1 MQADVQVK
9 KIKEKERKKTLRE
22 KKTNLLQLLF
32 KNIRDWKYC
41 FLWILMMNKWQ
52 RLISSLYTEV
62 CICKQLQFCCH
73 CRSAWAC
80 VLPLAGQQLRQHW
93 NKSINSI
100 NHLSVKK
107 KKEKHCMIVSTL
119 FQVHLH
125 ELKQKFI
132 TNTRRD
138 NKINV
143 NARKAWMLNVYTSGC
158 WLDQFTSV

>member
-107 KKEKHCMIVSTL
+107 KKKTL
-119 FQVHLH
+119 H
-125 ELKQKFI
+125 
-132 TNTRRD
+132 D
-138 NKINV
+138 C
-143 NARKAWMLNVYTSGC
+143 VYTISSS
-158 WLDQFTSV
+158 FTWTETEIHHKYQKRQQNKCEC